1 MPSIAAANDQ
11 PGYRMGTAPYRRM
24 TVAMVAGG
32 LANFSLLYF
41 VQPLLPMLA
50 EQYKISPAESANAL
64 SITTLALIGGLLMA
78 GPLSDRFGRVAIM
91 RWSLLLS
98 GLFGLATAFAPN
110 WDILLT
116 LRAALGV
123 TAAWLPAA
131 ALAYL
136 REEVHPSSHGRAN
149 AAYIAGTA
157 VGGAAGRLIPEP
169 IAALGGWTSA
179 ALVMS
184 LLTLASGAAM
194 WLLLPEAHGF
204 TPHRVD
210 AKQMLLGTIRAPL
223 DPVIALLSLAGFAAL
238 GTFVAVYNAMAFR
251 LQDQPFALGHAAALV
266 YLAYPVGI
274 AAPHLLR
281 RASDRIGRG
290 STTMLGSIALLVAI
304 LVSSVPTLPAV
315 MVGLG
320 LLTFAFLGVHSLLSG
335 WVVARAARLGIGT
348 AQASSAYLLSYYLG
362 STIAGSLATW
372 QWQVN
377 GWSAVEVLTFGL
389 AGVAALA
396 AGAASQ
402 VDRRTGFSPQGKAAH
417 L

>member
-1 MPSIAAANDQ
+1 MTSTAVANEQ
-11 PGYRMGTAPYRRM
+11 PGHRIGTAPYRRM
-24 TVAMVAGG
+24 IVAMMAGG

-41 VQPLLPMLA
+41 VQPLLPGLA
-50 EQYKISPAESANAL
+50 DQYRITPAESAQAL

-78 GPLSDRFGRVAIM
+78 GPLSDRFGRVPVM

-98 GLFGLATAFAPN
+98 GLFGLATAFAPT
-110 WDILLT
+110 WGILLT

-136 REEVHPSSHGRAN
+136 REEVHPQSHGRAN

-157 VGGAAGRLIPEP
+157 VGGAVGRLVPEP
-169 IAALGGWTSA
+169 IAALGGWTAA

-184 LLTLASGAAM
+184 LITLVSGAAM
-194 WLLLPEAHGF
+194 WLLLPAAHGF
-204 TPHRVD
+204 TPHHVD
-210 AKQMLLGTIRAPL
+210 AKQMLLGTVRAPL

-251 LQDQPFALGHAAALV
+251 LQAQPFALGHAAALV
-266 YLAYPVGI
+266 YLAYPIGI

-281 RASDRIGRG
+281 RASDRLGRG
-290 STTMLGSIALLVAI
+290 TTTMLGSIVLLVAI

-315 MVGLG
+315 MLGLG
-320 LLTFAFLGVHSLLSG
+320 MLTFAFLGVHSLLSG

-362 STIAGSLATW
+362 STIAGALATW
-372 QWQVN
+372 QWQIN
-377 GWSAVEVLTFGL
+377 GWSAVEILTFGL
-389 AGVAALA
+389 AGLALLA
-396 AGAASQ
+396 AWGASRIDQRPGLPA
-402 VDRRTGFSPQGKAAH
+402 QGKAAH